1 MLQTSSTVNGGSW
14 WFKMAGLS
22 EAEKIALLEPELQS
36 LLDARKVGA
45 SVQAALHDAGVD
57 GLNMLAAI
65 ATSRDELKAFARD
78 SLAIDGS
85 TRAEDV
91 VRFATLFL
99 AWQSSCSRVKIQDEL
114 NSELAAQ
121 KQPKAIPPMEMQ
133 SWRMQFEKAY
143 IYRMKDAEIPARAS
157 FEDLCEQLDSGE
169 LRAMSLRHFGSKAD
183 DEDVEAGT
191 LQLGKAGQVKIRR
204 SRIETAAP
212 TDMEGLR
219 SKITLMANHFLFAK
233 FRYTN
238 KAVLGGL
245 TPFSFLD
252 YVGYLTGKHVA
263 SLESQTIDGV
273 SLHRPSIKMVVHYDH
288 QMRKEVVE
296 KMNAGAAM
304 VDCLKEVVKDSDLRE
319 RHFST
324 PLAVSS
330 ATQSLEKSGKEKGWD
345 RDRWHPY
352 PPPKGK
358 GKGKEKGKGSTKQ
371 NTKVTSFIQQPL
383 TDVNYALLGTTRP
396 RGARE
401 IAIVFM
407 LAVSACRRTTLRSTT
422 PKTRRPQQGVRAA
435 LRILDQR
442 RRCRCTGFSTC
453 SAAGQGAPMWHQ
465 FLGAGQCME
474 NLQWRWMNGTSQMM
488 HPQRGEQVFGSEQ
501 AQEWLLHGS
510 ADVTPMWYLEQGTLG

>member
-91 VRFATLFL
+91 VRFATSFL

-133 SWRMQFEKAY
+133 SLRMQFEKAY
-143 IYRMKDAEIPARAS
+143 YRMKDAEIPARAS

-238 KAVLGGL
+238 KAVLEGL

-319 RHFST
+319 RRFST

-358 GKGKEKGKGSTKQ
+358 GKGKEKGKGKHKAKYKGDFLHSTTRDGRQ
-371 NTKVTSFIQQPL
+371 LCFACLEQQGRGVQGRLQSYSCLPYLPVAEPHYVQPL
-383 TDVNYALLGTTRP
+383 PRQEDPSRGYGQRSGFLT
-396 RGARE
+396 RGA
-401 IAIVFM
+401 
-407 LAVSACRRTTLRSTT
+407 
-422 PKTRRPQQGVRAA
+422 
-435 LRILDQR
+435 
-442 RRCRCTGFSTC
+442 
-453 SAAGQGAPMWHQ
+453 AAGVQGSLLVQRQGKAHQ
-465 FLGAGQCME
+465 CGI
-474 NLQWRWMNGTSQMM
+474 S
-488 HPQRGEQVFGSEQ
+488 S
-501 AQEWLLHGS
+501 
-510 ADVTPMWYLEQGTLG
+510 